1 MEQEQKKGDFKKL
14 LDRLQEDSW
23 QLELLISGFAIFGLF
38 YAFEPVGHQLNV
50 AFFDDN
56 KTFLNFFI
64 IVRFSLQ
71 ILIFNLLLHVLV
83 RGMWIGSLGLRYVF
97 GDIDF
102 DKLNYGSQF
111 TKYLKKN
118 VSSFDTYISKLE
130 NFCSVI
136 FALTFLLVFYVFSF
150 FIITFILVAFQ
161 TTVVSWM
168 VFPLRFLFVLMSL
181 GVILTLV
188 DFLTQG
194 FLKKNKW
201 LAKFYFPFYWVF
213 SFLTLSFLYRPLVY
227 NLLDS
232 KLGRRISIALIPIY
246 LLIYVVFHLNFQK
259 SNFISPALVKISN
272 SKIAHGRNYLDIIE
286 KGDNI
291 FIGDFAIQ
299 SKVVQEPFIRLIIPL
314 TTKMEDGLVGFNSNL
329 KPKKDRRGLRFQ
341 PEITIETG
349 EKSIPSFNDEY
360 LNTFEEKYSFK
371 IDTNFYKTEFV
382 INTAN
387 GDLSFES
394 YIGIKNLSEG
404 KHTLEFQSLIN
415 KNSDT
420 LVSIGKIPFWYYKE

>member
-38 YAFEPVGHQLNV
+38 YAFEPVSHQLNV

-64 IVRFSLQ
+64 VVRFSLQ

-118 VSSFDTYISKLE
+118 VSPFDVYISKLE

-150 FIITFILVAFQ
+150 FIIAFILVAFQ
-161 TTVVSWM
+161 TPVADWILI
-168 VFPLRFLFVLMSL
+168 PYRILFVFLSI
-181 GVILTLV
+181 GVILTMV

-232 KLGRRISIALIPIY
+232 KLGRRISIVLVPVY

-259 SNFISPALVKISN
+259 SNFVTSEIATISN
-272 SKIAHGRNYLDIIE
+272 SNISFGRNYQDVIE
-286 KGDNI
+286 KNDRI

-299 SKVVQEPFIRLIIPL
+299 SKVITEPYLKLVVPL
-314 TTKMEDGLVGFNSNL
+314 TSRMEDGLVAFNANL
-329 KPKKDRRGLRFQ
+329 TIEKDKRGLQFK
-341 PEITIETG
+341 PEIIIKTGRNSIET
-349 EKSIPSFNDEY
+349 FNEEY
-360 LNTFEEKYSFK
+360 LNTFENKYIFK
-371 IDTNFYKTEFV
+371 IDSSFYKTEFV

-387 GDLSFES
+387 GDLTFES
-394 YIGIKNLSEG
+394 YIGIKGLSEG
-404 KHTLEFQSLIN
+404 KHTLEFQSFYHQD
-415 KNSDT
+415 SDS
-420 LVSIGKIPFWYYKE
+420 LVSIGKIPFWYFKE